1 MIYVLLKRKRKT
13 PYFKVKHQ
21 KIIHYD
27 FGTMLL
33 SNVSFV
39 EKLIELVKEH
49 QTTGFIYM
57 QSYTSIKHR
66 RMVLSDKILKINH
79 PKRTI
84 INNEDYIT
92 KFIFKKYQPTLKKV
106 DLHPDLLRNEL
117 FVEDLINL
125 TNIYT
130 EQLTIK
136 KED

>member
-21 KIIHYD
+21 QIIHYD

-92 KFIFKKYQPTLKKV
+92 KFILKKYQPTLKKV

>member
-21 KIIHYD
+21 QMIDYH

-39 EKLIELVKEH
+39 EKLIELVKKH
-49 QTTGFIYM
+49 QTTGFIYL

-79 PKRTI
+79 PKRTMI
-84 INNEDYIT
+84 YNEDYIT
-92 KFIFKKYQPTLKKV
+92 KFIFKKYQPTIKKV
-106 DLHPDLLRNEL
+106 DLHPDLLKNEL
-117 FVEDLINL
+117 FIEDLINL
-125 TNIYT
+125 TNICI
-130 EQLTIK
+130 EQLKIK